1 MLRNATL
8 LCCILFLICAPAI
21 AQEQLPVPKETKHRL
36 FYLQRD
42 PNSNTVV
49 YDMNYT
55 ADGSLDMQKPVHA
68 YWIKYAKGGVTE
80 ELLPIEEKLAYGVIA
95 EMTDA
100 TEKTFKINIA
110 AYKKID
116 IILKQDKKAPKK
128 YAAYVTANGKNIQ
141 LSKVFLKLE
150 NPNSFKPTILYIEFT
165 GKDEKTGKMI
175 TEKVIPAKNS

>member
-1 MLRNATL
+1 M
-8 LCCILFLICAPAI
+8 
-21 AQEQLPVPKETKHRL
+21 PKETKHRL